1 MIDTCHEHRA
11 DRMRPRAKQ
20 HLGLVHELLRS
31 GNGMP
36 LDGRRVQQFTVNDAV
51 WRIVHHLG
59 VLQYGINL
67 ILERLISRVR
77 TTGDADE

>member
-1 MIDTCHEHRA
+1 
-11 DRMRPRAKQ
+11 
-20 HLGLVHELLRS
+20 
-31 GNGMP
+31 MP

-59 VLQYGINL
+59 VLEYGINL